1 MNQVLLDSLNAW
13 PDSLNALDDALMIY
27 LMIITLM
34 MISLNTTSS
43 GRYHIPT
50 LLYLE
55 SQNKWTQNKTKL
67 HTCPTT
73 NPRRK
78 NKMTENIDSV
88 TGTTTPKNVDNFFL
102 LLSASNKK
110 MEKKMTFLDDEPVVM
125 KYMYGC
131 QLINL
136 FLDCLRYMH
145 TVDPVQCR

>member
-43 GRYHIPT
+43 GRYHTPT
-50 LLYLE
+50 LLYLK

-110 MEKKMTFLDDEPVVM
+110 NGKEND
-125 KYMYGC
+125 
-131 QLINL
+131 I
-136 FLDCLRYMH
+136 LR
-145 TVDPVQCR
+145 